1 MLLVVVEDRHAES
14 ALRQALD
21 AARQRGADVVVLTA
35 DALLAMRL
43 EREGIAAR
51 RTIHGME
58 DPATH
63 RPDGNPVLDSRDAL
77 VLEPGFMATLFVKAF
92 WRRITGPAP
101 PAPHP
106 EALIVVGDRFTADVV
121 ERLTGASRQIV
132 LAGATQ
138 PGRALFANASA
149 LVPLEAFGRWTD

>member
-1 MLLVVVEDRHAES
+1 MA
-14 ALRQALD
+14 
-21 AARQRGADVVVLTA
+21 G
-35 DALLAMRL
+35 
-43 EREGIAAR
+43 GGR
-51 RTIHGME
+51 RWVDKGV
-58 DPATH
+58 
-63 RPDGNPVLDSRDAL
+63 RAL
-77 VLEPGFMATLFVKAF
+77 VLERGFMSTLFGKGF
-92 WRRITGPAP
+92 WGRITGPAP

-149 LVPLEAFGRWTD
+149 LVPLEAFGRWSDPLQAAATTIDAAARSLSLANDAAHGRPFVV